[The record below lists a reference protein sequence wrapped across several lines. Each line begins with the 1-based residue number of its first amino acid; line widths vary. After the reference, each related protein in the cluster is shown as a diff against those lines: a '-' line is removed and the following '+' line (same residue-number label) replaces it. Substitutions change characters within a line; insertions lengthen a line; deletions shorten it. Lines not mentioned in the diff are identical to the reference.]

1 MSARTIDA
9 TPLMLDPE
17 GLRLQLDGPTPP
29 RVLDVRTPSEFET
42 SHIPGSYLVPLDT
55 LREHRGDLS
64 RHLDEDVVLVCR
76 SGARATE
83 AERTLAAAGM
93 PNLRVL
99 EGGISAWEAAG
110 GPLRRGRERWDIE
123 RQVRLAAGTTVLLAG
138 LGSIVAPGLKWVA
151 TAVGAG
157 LTTAAVTN
165 TCTMGMVLSRL
176 PYNRAECPSVDE
188 ILAQLSDTGQVA

>member
-1 MSARTIDA
+1 MSASTIDR
-9 TPLMLDPE
+9 TPLMLDAD
-17 GLRLQLDGPTPP
+17 GLQMQLESPNPP
-29 RVLDVRTPSEFET
+29 RILDVRTPGEFET
-42 SHIPGSYLVPLDT
+42 AHIPGSYLVPLDT
-55 LREHRGDLS
+55 LREHREDLT
-64 RHLDEDVVLVCR
+64 RHLDQDVVLVCR

-83 AERTLAAAGM
+83 AEQALAAAGM

-99 EGGISAWEAAG
+99 EGGVAAWEAAG
-110 GPLRRGRERWDIE
+110 GPLRRGRDRWDIE
-123 RQVRLAAGTTVLLAG
+123 RQVRLVAGATVLLAG
-138 LGSIVAPGLKWVA
+138 LGSVVAPRLKWLA

-188 ILAQLSDTGQVA
+188 ILTALSDSEQVA

>member
-1 MSARTIDA
+1 MTASTIDRM
-9 TPLMLDPE
+9 PLMLDPE
-17 GLRLQLDGPTPP
+17 GLQQQLDGPTPP
-29 RVLDVRTPSEFET
+29 RVLDVRTPGEFET
-42 SHIPGSYLVPLDT
+42 LHIPGSYLVPLDT
-55 LREHRGDLS
+55 LREHGEDLT

-76 SGARATE
+76 SGSRATE
-83 AERTLAAAGM
+83 AEQALAAAGM
-93 PNLRVL
+93 PNLHVL

-110 GPLRRGRERWDIE
+110 GQLQRGRDRWDIE
-123 RQVRLAAGTTVLLAG
+123 RQVRLVAGATVLLAG
-138 LGSIVAPGLKWVA
+138 LGSVVVPRLKWLA

-188 ILAQLSDTGQVA
+188 ILAQLSDDRQAA